1 MWRCNN
7 LFRLNSTSKIGK
19 ERRLNRIFK
28 DGKCIIVPLDDSLIS
43 GAKLGLYNLDL
54 KISELSTAKPN
65 GVLGYIG
72 SLSLLSRRSSDIPII
87 LNLTASTERSSHT
100 NKTLITDIQRALTMD
115 VDAVAVHIN
124 ITSIYES
131 RMLEIVGKVSDECD
145 KYGLPMMLITY
156 PRGEIFGDKHQVAD
170 NNYSE
175 LRSKCSEKYTELV
188 SHCVRIGFELGAD
201 IIKTQYTGS
210 KSSFES
216 VVQSAQGVPL
226 LVAGGEMQEDYDLFS
241 MCRDA
246 IDAGAAGVCIGRNVF
261 NRQSSQNILTVLK
274 EIVINGISVEE
285 AIDRINVLERCNLQ

>member
-1 MWRCNN
+1 M
-7 LFRLNSTSKIGK
+7 FRLNSTSRIGK
-19 ERRLNRIFK
+19 ERRFKRIFK
-28 DGKCIIVPLDDSLIS
+28 DGKCVIVPIDDSLIS
-43 GAKLGLYNLDL
+43 GAKFGLFDLDL
-54 KISELSTAKPN
+54 KISELCAAKPN
-65 GVLGYIG
+65 GVLGYTG
-72 SLSLLSRRSSDIPII
+72 SLSLLSHKSSDIPII

-100 NKTLITDIQRALTMD
+100 NKTLITSVQRALIMD

-156 PRGEIFGDKHQVAD
+156 PRGEIFGDKLQVVD

-175 LRSKCSEKYTELV
+175 LRSENNEKYTELV

-226 LVAGGEMQEDYDLFS
+226 LVAGGKMQEDYDLFS
-241 MCRDA
+241 MCRNA

-285 AIDRINVLERCNLQ
+285 AIDRINVLERCKLQ

>member
-1 MWRCNN
+1 M
-7 LFRLNSTSKIGK
+7 FRLNSTSRIGK
-19 ERRLNRIFK
+19 ERRFKRLFK
-28 DGKCIIVPLDDSLIS
+28 DGKCVIVPLDDSLIS
-43 GAKLGLYNLDL
+43 GAKLGLFDLDL
-54 KISELSTAKPN
+54 KISELCTAKPN
-65 GVLGYIG
+65 GVLGYVG

-100 NKTLITDIQRALTMD
+100 NKTLITSVQRALTMD

-124 ITSIYES
+124 ITSVYES

-156 PRGEIFGDKHQVAD
+156 PRGEIFGDKLQVVD

-175 LRSKCSEKYTELV
+175 LRSEYNEKYTELV

-226 LVAGGEMQEDYDLFS
+226 LVAGGKMQEDYDLFS
-241 MCRDA
+241 MCRNA

-285 AIDRINVLERCNLQ
+285 AIDRINALERCK